1 MFVQYLLDQITRVHH
16 QSSQIQPRLNQCERW
31 IDFLLSTNHLRYYL
45 FQQTSYQLPPRTV
58 HFSKFIL
65 SILLLPFLLPL
76 TCATKLPSNNSRNL
90 LLFPDRTRTVSWN
103 LSSSNSLWHVGCCI
117 RPNQTMCDPSSTSNL
132 SSWIDSRNRTFP
144 FEDINDWLDY
154 RQAFSNNDYNSHYD
168 FLNNQTLFCERYA
181 VYSRLSKTHLAVF
194 TSTIVSIGI
203 IFNFFVF
210 LVLMCGSLRR
220 STSFILFLALT
231 CFDLFSLASSLFGLL
246 SRTEMTF
253 LKDSPTF
260 CKMFGIFFLYFR
272 QCSSTTLLLIAIERC
287 IVIKYHFC
295 RYIFEKFRSLLLVFI
310 MLIYVIPIPFDFA
323 FYTRGSIHCEAF
335 NTLHAH
341 RYQIFRGFF
350 TVFSYAI
357 IPFVGISISNIIII
371 IELRE
376 SKRRLLT
383 VAEDGTTRHV
393 PNK

>member
-1 MFVQYLLDQITRVHH
+1 MFVQYLLDQITRVQH
-16 QSSQIQPRLNQCERW
+16 QSSRIQPRLNQCELW
-31 IDFLLSTNHLRYYL
+31 IDFLLSTNHLRFYL

-58 HFSKFIL
+58 HFPKFIL

-76 TCATKLPSNNSRNL
+76 TCAAKIPSNNSRNL
-90 LLFPDRTRTVSWN
+90 VPFPDRTRTGSWN
-103 LSSSNSLWHVGCCI
+103 ISSPNSLWHVGCCT
-117 RPNQTMCDPSSTSNL
+117 RPNQTMCDSTSTSNL
-132 SSWIDSRNRTFP
+132 LGWSDFRNRTFP
-144 FEDINDWLDY
+144 FDDINDWLDY
-154 RQAFSNNDYNSHYD
+154 RQAFSNSHYD

-246 SRTEMTF
+246 IRTEMTY
-253 LKDSPTF
+253 LRTSAAF

-295 RYIFEKFRSLLLVFI
+295 RYIFEKFRPLLLVFI

-323 FYTRGSIHCEAF
+323 FYTNGPVLCEAF
-335 NTLHAH
+335 NTPHAH

-357 IPFVGISISNIIII
+357 IPFVGISISNILII

-376 SKRRLLT
+376 SKKRLLT
-383 VAEDGTTRHV
+383 MGEDGTRHV